1 MIDDLV
7 TLGTEEPYRMFTSRA
22 EHRLL
27 LGCDSVYERL
37 TPIAGKLRILDDERR
52 KRADG
57 RLNRMRRAT
66 EAAES
71 TVLAPDRSTQEW
83 CRRAGIE
90 LTSQAAVGKLTQRA
104 EFDLGR
110 FVAAAADAL
119 PDVSEAFGE
128 LSEEEREGVVSA
140 LRYAGYIERQ
150 QREAA
155 KAANDE
161 ETRIPADL
169 SFALPGL
176 SREVVEKLTFVR
188 PHSLAQAGRIPGVTP
203 AAISILR
210 MHLRRGREA
219 RAV

>member
-1 MIDDLV
+1 
-7 TLGTEEPYRMFTSRA
+7 MFTSRA

-37 TPIAGKLRILDDERR
+37 TPIAERLGILDEERATR
-52 KRADG
+52 VKSRSK
-57 RLNRMRRAT
+57 RMRQAT
-66 EAAES
+66 EAAELTLLS
-71 TVLAPDRSTQEW
+71 PDRTTQEW

-90 LTSQAAVGKLTQRA
+90 LTSQTTIAKLTQRA
-104 EFDLGR
+104 EFDLTA
-110 FVAAAADAL
+110 FSAAAAEIL
-119 PDVSEAFGE
+119 PHVSAAFDE
-128 LSEEEREGVVSA
+128 LTEEEREGVVSA

-150 QREAA
+150 KREAA
-155 KAANDE
+155 KAATDE
-161 ETRIPADL
+161 ETRIPPAL

-188 PHSLAQAGRIPGVTP
+188 PYSLAQASRIPGVTP